1 MHANNALTDLPNNW
15 SGCMDVVW
23 KIIIHRYLY
32 NTRVLTKKVLLGI
45 LFAIKQMT
53 FISSLRLE
61 RFHLVH
67 GAWQRLNPGLNI
79 NKSFIIMG
87 NVFYLWGLAGWASAV
102 PPHCLYLTFHRPVP
116 VPVWSSA
123 FNASCLRTMENFNF
137 KLSLIKTSES
147 FPEDYVRK
155 KGFLIS

>member
-23 KIIIHRYLY
+23 KIIIHRYLCTIPAY
-32 NTRVLTKKVLLGI
+32 WPRKFFMEYYLL
-45 LFAIKQMT
+45 
-53 FISSLRLE
+53 SSRWLLYLHWGWRGL
-61 RFHLVH
+61 HLVH

-87 NVFYLWGLAGWASAV
+87 NVFYLWGLGGWASAG

-116 VPVWSSA
+116 SSSA

-147 FPEDYVRK
+147 FPEGYVRK

>member
-32 NTRVLTKKVLLGI
+32 NTRVLTKKVFMEYYLL
-45 LFAIKQMT
+45 
-53 FISSLRLE
+53 SSRWLLYLHWGWRSL
-61 RFHLVH
+61 HLVH

-87 NVFYLWGLAGWASAV
+87 NVFYLWGLGGWASAG

-116 VPVWSSA
+116 SSSA

-147 FPEDYVRK
+147 FPEGYVRK

>member
-32 NTRVLTKKVLLGI
+32 NTRVLTKSFSWNIICYQADDFYIFTEAG
-45 LFAIKQMT
+45 
-53 FISSLRLE
+53 E
-61 RFHLVH
+61 
-67 GAWQRLNPGLNI
+67 AWQRLNPGLNI

-102 PPHCLYLTFHRPVP
+102 PPHCLYLTFHRPEP

-123 FNASCLRTMENFNF
+123 FNASCLRTMENFHF

-147 FPEDYVRK
+147 FPEGYVRK

>member
-23 KIIIHRYLY
+23 KIIIHRYLCTIPGFWPRKFY
-32 NTRVLTKKVLLGI
+32 MEYYLL
-45 LFAIKQMT
+45 
-53 FISSLRLE
+53 SSRWLLYLHWGWLE

-87 NVFYLWGLAGWASAV
+87 NVFYLWGLGGWASAG

-116 VPVWSSA
+116 SSSA

-147 FPEDYVRK
+147 FPEGYVRK

>member
-32 NTRVLTKKVLLGI
+32 NTRVLTKKVFMEYYLL
-45 LFAIKQMT
+45 
-53 FISSLRLE
+53 SSRWLLYLHWGWLQ

-87 NVFYLWGLAGWASAV
+87 NVFYLWGLGGWASAG

-116 VPVWSSA
+116 SSSA

-147 FPEDYVRK
+147 FPEGYVRK

>member
-1 MHANNALTDLPNNW
+1 MKNNHSQISVQYRRTDQESFTWN
-15 SGCMDVVW
+15 
-23 KIIIHRYLY
+23 IICYQADDFYIFTEAGWRGL
-32 NTRVLTKKVLLGI
+32 
-45 LFAIKQMT
+45 
-53 FISSLRLE
+53 
-61 RFHLVH
+61 HLVH

-87 NVFYLWGLAGWASAV
+87 NVFYLWGLGGWASAG

-116 VPVWSSA
+116 SSSA

-147 FPEDYVRK
+147 FPEGYVRK

>member
-1 MHANNALTDLPNNW
+1 MHGCSVKNNH
-15 SGCMDVVW
+15 SQIYVQ
-23 KIIIHRYLY
+23 Y
-32 NTRVLTKKVLLGI
+32 NTRELTKSFSWNIICYQADDFYIFTEAG
-45 LFAIKQMT
+45 
-53 FISSLRLE
+53 E
-61 RFHLVH
+61 
-67 GAWQRLNPGLNI
+67 AWQRLNPGLNI

-102 PPHCLYLTFHRPVP
+102 PPHCLYLTFHRPEP
-116 VPVWSSA
+116 VPVWSSRSSA

-147 FPEDYVRK
+147 FPEGYVRK